1 MEIIKLYTH
10 EKGEEKDGF
19 RLKLAS
25 NKQFNNLSQPSLA
38 ADRELDDLK
47 RGLRSVSAQRFS
59 ENTKLSR
66 KQMQIMT
73 LGLPRQQWRLIIQ
86 TLKEGYMMRHWPLRR
101 WETRPLAARCR
112 HLLQQDDCSNNWKG
126 IQAVMNAKKATCIF
140 GKCRI
145 SREQIQIITFGS
157 PRRQAGDLQCNA
169 EKRNVEWDISHWR
182 EEIEAAQLQ
191 TQELTSDDL
200 DKVDNSW
207 NRWSG

>member
-66 KQMQIMT
+66 KINADCDSWLTSTTMKT
-73 LGLPRQQWRLIIQ
+73 YNSNAERGER
-86 TLKEGYMMRHWPLRR
+86 MRHWPLEK
-101 WETRPLAARCR
+101 WETRPLAAGCR
-112 HLLQQDDCSNNWKG
+112 HLLQQDDCSNN
-126 IQAVMNAKKATCIF
+126 
-140 GKCRI
+140 
-145 SREQIQIITFGS
+145 
-157 PRRQAGDLQCNA
+157 
-169 EKRNVEWDISHWR
+169 
-182 EEIEAAQLQ
+182 
-191 TQELTSDDL
+191 
-200 DKVDNSW
+200 
-207 NRWSG
+207 